1 MLLGCGVAM
10 DVALILPLAWELPYA
25 TGAAIKRKK
34 MVRVGILVFFLM
46 LEDMFLAFDIE
57 YVYSRFAIYDFY
69 YIEI

>member
-34 MVRVGILVFFLM
+34 NGESGHPCLLPNVRGHVFGF
-46 LEDMFLAFDIE
+46 
-57 YVYSRFAIYDFY
+57 
-69 YIEI
+69 